1 MRVKSLIALSLVSI
15 LGAAD
20 GSGLFIGGGYQ
31 QGKAQIQMQD
41 KGQTTK
47 LTAPLKGFGIQIGY
61 QLFPFKY
68 VGVKLYGFFDYAH
81 AKGVEFAAKKNAS
94 GNPLVCQ
101 APVVKPPVPGVPVPP
116 GVVPPVGLPPGL
128 PNVGLPNCQL
138 NVMGIL
144 QELVGSNKP
153 IAPNMLTYGAGAD
166 IILNVINNK
175 AMALGVVGGIQFA
188 GNSWILATPDFKDVA
203 LTYAGLNKKPTG
215 FQFLFNVGGRVR
227 LLKHSSVEA
236 GVKFPMIRKN
246 PFLQTKNDGNLYIRR
261 LYSWYINYT
270 FTF

>member
-1 MRVKSLIALSLVSI
+1 M
-15 LGAAD
+15 
-20 GSGLFIGGGYQ
+20 F
-31 QGKAQIQMQD
+31 
-41 KGQTTK
+41 
-47 LTAPLKGFGIQIGY
+47 PL
-61 QLFPFKY
+61 KY

-81 AKGVEFAAKKNAS
+81 AQGIEFASKKNAS

-101 APVVKPPVPGVPVPP
+101 APVVKPPTTPPPVPP
-116 GVVPPVGLPPGL
+116 IPVPPTIPGLPPGL

-144 QELVGSNKP
+144 QELIGSNKP

-166 IILNVINNK
+166 VVLNVINNK

-203 LTYAGLNKKPTG
+203 LTYVGLDKKPTN

-227 LLKHSSVEA
+227 LLKHSSIEA
-236 GVKFPMIRKN
+236 GVKFPMMKKN
-246 PFLQTKNDGNLYIRR
+246 PFLKTKNDGNLYIRR